1 MDLDHRREGLF
12 FDQRHIAAED
22 KNIAGKIAEGV
33 LRAEH
38 RVAGAELLFLSDPD
52 YVISIISV
60 SHSAGTMADDNGDP
74 FRLKPLSGPQGVQK
88 QGLSAPRNGDFGEAP
103 FYPPG

>member
-1 MDLDHRREGLF
+1 MGLDHRREGLF
-12 FDQRHIAAED
+12 FDQRHIAAE
-22 KNIAGKIAEGV
+22 NQNVAGKIAERA

-60 SHSAGTMADDNGDP
+60 SHSPGTMADDNGDP

-88 QGLSAPRNGDFGEAP
+88 QGLAAERMEEPQNNP
-103 FYPPG
+103 L

>member
-1 MDLDHRREGLF
+1 MGLDHRREGLF
-12 FDQRHIAAED
+12 FDQRHIAAE
-22 KNIAGKIAEGV
+22 NQNVAEKIADRA

-74 FRLKPLSGPQGVQK
+74 FRLKPLRGPQGGPK
-88 QGLSAPRNGDFGEAP
+88 QGLACERSETPVDAC
-103 FYPPG
+103 